1 MAAALT
7 GWLIGAGWYGVLG
20 KQWMNALGWS
30 EDEMSPKRKLPI
42 KTMIISFIALLVT
55 AYMLSGIMG
64 HLGPLSVRSGAIT
77 GALVWLGFTI
87 TTMTVNNAFQMR
99 KPMLTVIDGGNWL
112 LVFVVQGAV
121 IGWLGLP

>member
-1 MAAALT
+1 
-7 GWLIGAGWYGVLG
+7 
-20 KQWMNALGWS
+20 MNALGWS